1 VNAVGVR
8 PSPAD
13 DLSPM
18 RRIRVSEP
26 VRLRD
31 YFLRLGAKAEILEDG
46 LVAVE
51 LVDDDSSIEDY
62 LQNWSTV
69 NGIGAVFE
77 EAPAPLALVPT
88 PFFNERPR
96 LGELLVDRHLIT
108 VEQLAEAVVESRS
121 TGVLLGRVLLQQ
133 RWLFEDELARTLAT
147 QLDLPYVNIRVT
159 GVDRSIANMMPAET
173 GIRFGAIPIGFF
185 AGRVRVAFADPCD
198 DQAQEAVKRHV
209 SNPDVVIA
217 ELSDIESAW
226 RTVGHSN
233 GGSSVWT
240 S

>member
-1 VNAVGVR
+1 VSAVGVR
-8 PSPAD
+8 PFPAD

-18 RRIRVSEP
+18 RRVRVSEP

-31 YFLRLGAKAEILEDG
+31 YFRRLGAKAEILEDG
-46 LVAVE
+46 LVSVE
-51 LVDDDSSIEDY
+51 LEDDDSSIEDY
-62 LQNWSTV
+62 LESWSTV
-69 NGIGAVFE
+69 NGISAVFE
-77 EAPAPLALVPT
+77 QAPSPLALAPA

-159 GVDRSIANMMPAET
+159 GVDRSIANTMPAET
-173 GIRFGAIPIGFF
+173 GVRVGAIPIGI
-185 AGRVRVAFADPCD
+185 RVAFADPCD
-198 DQAQEAVKRHV
+198 DQAQETVKRYV

-226 RTVGHSN
+226 RTVGHAN
-233 GGSSVWT
+233 TGSSVWA

>member
-1 VNAVGVR
+1 VSAVGVR
-8 PSPAD
+8 PFPAD

-18 RRIRVSEP
+18 RRVRVSEP

-31 YFLRLGAKAEILEDG
+31 YFRRLGAKAEILEDG
-46 LVAVE
+46 LVSVE
-51 LVDDDSSIEDY
+51 LEDDDSSIEDY
-62 LQNWSTV
+62 LESWSTV
-69 NGIGAVFE
+69 NGISAVFE
-77 EAPAPLALVPT
+77 QAPSPLALAPA
-88 PFFNERPR
+88 PFFNERP
-96 LGELLVDRHLIT
+96 
-108 VEQLAEAVVESRS
+108 QLAEAVVESRS

-159 GVDRSIANMMPAET
+159 GVDRSIANTMPAET
-173 GIRFGAIPIGFF
+173 GVRVGAIPIGFL
-185 AGRVRVAFADPCD
+185 AGRIRVAFADPCD
-198 DQAQEAVKRHV
+198 DQAQETVKRYV

-226 RTVGHSN
+226 RTVGHAN
-233 GGSSVWT
+233 TGSSVWA